1 MKLEKWLWSA
11 TWWRA
16 NLEGWL
22 LAAPLLALLAYAAR
36 WMDTYTLFQG
46 VVLIGAAAPSL
57 VGLRS
62 RAVAGDFGRILLLE
76 TIQTAAI
83 TLGLYLTE
91 YALLAFFQEANTL
104 VKLPQVPDI
113 LVFLVSGGVY
123 LFWRVFRWAWL
134 RWSALRDKSFAWSLT
149 QSFMVLVS
157 GLVLATVILVMV
169 FLNFAGIATMKAAAP
184 PTIQAIAKIISFLFF
199 VLLAAPFALLPA
211 LLVLLP
217 PMAGASYWVSRRM
230 TRRLDRLAA
239 AATRLSQGDWSSR
252 VEPAGKDEIAR
263 LQASFNRMAGELEKA
278 NRAMAEQRDRVSAAL
293 KAQRELTTSVSHE
306 LRTPVATALAYLEND
321 LDRLETLPPDTLR
334 KDLEITHHEIVRLQ
348 VLIDDLFTL
357 AKAEVNQLSLE
368 LCAVELAPLLAGAV
382 AASAGLAWD
391 KRRVRVQQTEPGQ
404 PLPAVWADPSRVE
417 QVMRN
422 LLSNGVRHTPP
433 GGFVLVSAE
442 TVKDHV
448 RVTITDSGA
457 GILPEDLPHIF
468 ERFYRGSG
476 EPAPTGTP
484 GAGDGRSG
492 LGLAIVKELVESMG
506 GSVQV
511 ASEPDQG
518 STFTINF
525 KT

>member
-1 MKLEKWLWSA
+1 MKLEKALWSA
-11 TWWRA
+11 SWWRA

-22 LAAPLLALLAYAAR
+22 LAAPLLALVAYATR
-36 WMDTYTLFQG
+36 WLEMYPLFQAT
-46 VVLIGAAAPSL
+46 VLIAAAAPSV
-57 VGLRS
+57 VGLR
-62 RAVAGDFGRILLLE
+62 RKPLAGDRVRVLLLE
-76 TIQTAAI
+76 GCQAAAI
-83 TLGLYLTE
+83 TLGLIATE
-91 YALLAFFQEANTL
+91 YALAVLFQVTDHV
-104 VKLPQVPDI
+104 VKLHQVPDI
-113 LVFLVSGGVY
+113 LVYLVSGAVY
-123 LFWRVFRWAWL
+123 LAWRVFHWFWVK
-134 RWSALRDKSFAWSLT
+134 WSALRERSFAWAMT
-149 QSFMVLVS
+149 HSFLVVVS
-157 GLVLATVILVMV
+157 GLVLFTVMLLVLLMNTINIPMV
-169 FLNFAGIATMKAAAP
+169 QEGAP
-184 PTIQAIAKIISFLFF
+184 PGIEVFARLIGFLFF

-217 PMAGASYWVSRRM
+217 PMAVASYWVSRRI
-230 TRRLDRLAA
+230 TRRLARLETAA
-239 AATRLSQGDWSSR
+239 ARLSQGDWSSR
-252 VEPAGKDEIAR
+252 VEPVGKDEIAR
-263 LQASFNRMAGELEKA
+263 LQASFNRMAEELEKA

-348 VLIDDLFTL
+348 DLIDDLFTL

-368 LCAVELAPLLAGAV
+368 LCAVDLAPLLAGAV

-391 KRRVRVQQTEPGQ
+391 KRRVRVQLSDPDG

-417 QVMRN
+417 QVLRN

-442 TVKDHV
+442 AVQDGV

-476 EPAPTGTP
+476 EPAPAGTP
-484 GAGDGRSG
+484 RAGDGRSG

-518 STFTINF
+518 STFTINL
-525 KT
+525 KI